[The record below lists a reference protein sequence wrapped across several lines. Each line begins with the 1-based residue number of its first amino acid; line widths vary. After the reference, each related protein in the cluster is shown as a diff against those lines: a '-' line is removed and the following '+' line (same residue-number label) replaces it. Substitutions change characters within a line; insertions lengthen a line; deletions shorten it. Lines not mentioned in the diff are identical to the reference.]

1 VNVFRSDD
9 ALIVAGTIA
18 PLKSVNLKVVVGS
31 NEAASMALVKT
42 ALTVVLVGTDVARF
56 AGVTETSPGV
66 TKSMPA
72 PVVKEL
78 LTLLAMVLPARS
90 FTPTME
96 IVCAVLGASGT
107 DGVSCNPRSPLISER
122 VIGMGE
128 PLTCKVTWPVETNEM
143 GPSNIICTNVLV
155 GTLRKLF
162 GGLMSFTCGAV
173 VSGRSS
179 GGEAYFEELLGI
191 AVEI

>member
-1 VNVFRSDD
+1 MNVFRSDD

-96 IVCAVLGASGT
+96 SCA
-107 DGVSCNPRSPLISER
+107 RYWER
-122 VIGMGE
+122 AG
-128 PLTCKVTWPVETNEM
+128 LTGSVA
-143 GPSNIICTNVLV
+143 I
-155 GTLRKLF
+155 RD
-162 GGLMSFTCGAV
+162 
-173 VSGRSS
+173 RH
-179 GGEAYFEELLGI
+179 
-191 AVEI
+191 

>member
-1 VNVFRSDD
+1 
-9 ALIVAGTIA
+9 
-18 PLKSVNLKVVVGS
+18 
-31 NEAASMALVKT
+31 
-42 ALTVVLVGTDVARF
+42 
-56 AGVTETSPGV
+56 
-66 TKSMPA
+66 
-72 PVVKEL
+72 
-78 LTLLAMVLPARS
+78 
-90 FTPTME
+90 
-96 IVCAVLGASGT
+96 
-107 DGVSCNPRSPLISER
+107 
-122 VIGMGE
+122 MGE